1 MTQNKH
7 AILRLLLHYHYC
19 CFKKKNGNK
28 FMNFSLEFA
37 RENMTIIV
45 LNKIHEC
52 FALII

>member
-1 MTQNKH
+1 MQYCNTT
-7 AILRLLLHYHYC
+7 LSLLLL
-19 CFKKKNGNK
+19 FKKKNGNK

-52 FALII
+52 FAQMIYN